1 MQTDT
6 IRDLLEAVY
15 GSLYMSRGAKE
26 RSLSNIDTFF
36 GEVVDSG
43 ALLQCWGIAD

>member
-1 MQTDT
+1 MPSGLTEGT
-6 IRDLLEAVY
+6 
-15 GSLYMSRGAKE
+15 SRGAKE
-26 RSLSNIDTFF
+26 WSLSNIDTFF